1 MWTTKGETHLTYKP
15 SRIGPFFKLSPPIL
29 IAIVTIMSMV
39 AVAVPMLV
47 VVASNGDGCVSGN
60 DDIGVNGESSND
72 NDNVNDSN
80 ASNNIF
86 LTTW

>member
-1 MWTTKGETHLTYKP
+1 
-15 SRIGPFFKLSPPIL
+15 
-29 IAIVTIMSMV
+29 MV

-86 LTTW
+86 LTT